1 MSEFKGKTVFIT
13 GASRGIGKAMGIK
26 LAAAGAN
33 VVIAAKTA
41 EPHPKLDGTIYTAAE
56 EMEAAGGKA
65 LPVIVDVRE
74 EEMVEAAIKK
84 AVDTFGALD
93 ILINNASAIMLTPTL
108 QTPMKRFDLMHQ
120 VNYRGTFMTSQKAIP
135 HLLKSDNPHI
145 LNISPPLNIEK
156 RWFAPHLPYTY
167 AKYGMSFC
175 TYGMSEEFKKKGLA
189 VNSLWPRTGIATA
202 AIQML
207 GGDPMMQQCRKP
219 EIMADAAFYILQRD
233 SKEASGN
240 FYIDDEVLQAEGITD
255 LDAYAVDPSKALMP
269 DFFL

>member
-41 EPHPKLDGTIYTAAE
+41 EPHPKLEGTIYTAAE

-74 EEMVEAAIKK
+74 EEMVEAAIQK
-84 AVDTFGALD
+84 AVDTFGGLD

-219 EIMADAAFYILQRD
+219 EIMADAAFYILKRD
-233 SKEASGN
+233 SKEANGN